1 MPSFDFFPDYR
12 RKRAVW
18 EASLTQDTYKVS
30 EAAAAMKMGERKVR
44 ALLAS
49 GALYHE
55 NPGERG
61 TVIPKEAIIRFMV
74 GPPPLEDIFER
85 KRG

>member
-1 MPSFDFFPDYR
+1 LPDFDFFQGYR

-61 TVIPKEAIIRFMV
+61 TVIPKEAIIRYMI
-74 GPPPLEDIFER
+74 GPPPLEKLSER
-85 KRG
+85 KRW